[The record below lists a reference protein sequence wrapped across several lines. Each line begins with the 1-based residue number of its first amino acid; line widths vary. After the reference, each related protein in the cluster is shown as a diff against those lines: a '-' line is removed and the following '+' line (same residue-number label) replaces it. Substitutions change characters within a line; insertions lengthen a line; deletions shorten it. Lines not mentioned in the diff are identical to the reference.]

1 MPTHPLLP
9 GAVAITL
16 GANPR
21 PELTAHQAPNRGLAH
36 GVPGLPRIELLKA
49 ERVGG
54 RPLTRRR
61 R

>member
-21 PELTAHQAPNRGLAH
+21 PELTAHRAH
-36 GVPGLPRIELLKA
+36 RTGVLPTASRASHGSNFSKRSA
-49 ERVGG
+49 SGG
-54 RPLTRRR
+54 RPLTRS
-61 R
+61 